1 MSNFFVPINKA
12 ELEWHGTLP
21 FSTQYDDIYH
31 SSEGGINQAL
41 YVFIDGNDLIK
52 RWQSFS
58 SDEPQRFTIAE
69 TGFGIGLNFLVS
81 WSLWEQYAPMSC
93 QLHFIS
99 CEKHPLSLT
108 DLTKSLAS
116 WPQLEKQAQQL
127 IASYP
132 VLTPGYHHLSF
143 CDGRVTLTLML
154 GDALECY
161 EQLLICGEPSLESQL
176 RTAFIDAWFL
186 DGFAPAKNQNMW
198 SDALMKV
205 IAMLS
210 KEETTLATYTAAS
223 SVKTS
228 LSQHGFVVKKR
239 KGFGP
244 KRHMV
249 CARFA
254 QMPSQNTTKR
264 HTPWHVG
271 KAEKYSSKSAVI
283 IGAGLAGCFTAHAL
297 NKRGWNVTIIDEL
310 SQIGSGGSANQ
321 QAVLFP
327 KLSAYSSPLT
337 QFMLAAF
344 LYAART
350 YQCILK
356 QTKIGELSG
365 SLLLSYSD
373 KEKAAQSS
381 LRSWLTHYPEL
392 GTLVDM
398 EQASQLAGFLLDKPG
413 LYIPL
418 SGWINSPEL
427 CQFLINTE
435 GISLL
440 TNTVINQLVFDK
452 RWVVNDLETDVLIL
466 ANGHKINSFKETKH
480 LPVKPIRGQMTA
492 ILSTE
497 QSACLKLPLC
507 GQGHV
512 LPAIQGI
519 HQLGATYELKSAE
532 SQIKLQDDQNNLA
545 KLKQL
550 APEVLWSDEVSNHW
564 AGVRASTPDYLPLVG
579 KIAEAE
585 QFVAQFARL
594 ETNAKRWIAQ
604 AGPYYPGLYACA
616 GFGSRGLT
624 TIPLCAEWLASVINN
639 EMSCLP
645 RNLHYALSPARF
657 LRKNII
663 RGGIKID

>member
-12 ELEWHGTLP
+12 EIDWHGTLP
-21 FSTQYDDIYH
+21 FSTQYDDVYH

-41 YVFIDGNDLIK
+41 HVFVNGNDLIP
-52 RWQSFS
+52 RWQSLS
-58 SDEPQRFTIAE
+58 HDDPRRFTIAE

-81 WSLWEQYAPMSC
+81 WSLWEQHAPKSSH
-93 QLHFIS
+93 LHFIS

-108 DLTKSLAS
+108 DLIKSLDS
-116 WPQLEKQAQQL
+116 WPQLNKHAQQL

-154 GDALECY
+154 GDALDCY

-176 RTAFIDAWFL
+176 RTTFIDAWFL
-186 DGFAPAKNQNMW
+186 DGFAPAKNKSMW
-198 SDALMKV
+198 SDALIKV

-210 KEETTLATYTAAS
+210 KKDTTLATYTAAG

-228 LSQHGFVVKKR
+228 LNQHGFVVEKR
-239 KGFGP
+239 KGFGI

-249 CARFA
+249 CARFT
-254 QMPSQNTTKR
+254 QMSVQSTVKR

-271 KAEKYSSKSAVI
+271 HPEKYSSKSAVI
-283 IGAGLAGCFTAHAL
+283 VGAGLAGCFTAYAL
-297 NKRGWNVTIIDEL
+297 NKRGWKVTIIDEL
-310 SQIGSGGSANQ
+310 SQVGYGASANQ

-337 QFMLAAF
+337 QFMLTAF
-344 LYAART
+344 LYAARI

-356 QTKIGELSG
+356 QTKIGDLSG
-365 SLLLSYSD
+365 SLLLSYSA

-381 LRSWLTHYPEL
+381 LHSWLTHYPEL
-392 GTLVDM
+392 GSLVDP
-398 EQASQLAGFLLDKPG
+398 QRASELAGLLLDKPG
-413 LYIPL
+413 LHIPL
-418 SGWINSPEL
+418 SGWINSPAL
-427 CQFLINTE
+427 CEFLVNAE

-440 TNTVINQLVFDK
+440 ANTSVNQLFFDG
-452 RWVVNDLETDVLIL
+452 RWMVNDLETDVLIL
-466 ANGHKINSFKETKH
+466 ANGHKINSFKETEH

-492 ILSTE
+492 ISSTE
-497 QSACLKLPLC
+497 QSAVLKLPVC
-507 GQGHV
+507 GDGHV

-519 HQLGATYELKSAE
+519 HHLGATYELKAAD
-532 SQIKLQDDQNNLA
+532 SQIKSQDDRSNLA
-545 KLKQL
+545 KLRQL

-579 KIAEAE
+579 KIAQAE
-585 QFVAQFARL
+585 QFIHQFVRL
-594 ETNAKRWIAQ
+594 ETNAKRWIGE
-604 AGPYYPGLYACA
+604 AGPYYPGLFACA

-624 TIPLCAEWLASVINN
+624 TIPLCAEWLASAINN
-639 EMSCLP
+639 EVSCLP
-645 RNLHYALSPARF
+645 RNLQYALSPARF

-663 RGGIKID
+663 RGDIKID

>member
-1 MSNFFVPINKA
+1 M
-12 ELEWHGTLP
+12 EWHGTLP

-228 LSQHGFVVKKR
+228 LSQHGFVVKKEKGLVLNVIWFALVLR
-239 KGFGP
+239 KC
-244 KRHMV
+244 H
-249 CARFA
+249 
-254 QMPSQNTTKR
+254 
-264 HTPWHVG
+264 
-271 KAEKYSSKSAVI
+271 
-283 IGAGLAGCFTAHAL
+283 
-297 NKRGWNVTIIDEL
+297 
-310 SQIGSGGSANQ
+310 
-321 QAVLFP
+321 
-327 KLSAYSSPLT
+327 
-337 QFMLAAF
+337 
-344 LYAART
+344 
-350 YQCILK
+350 
-356 QTKIGELSG
+356 
-365 SLLLSYSD
+365 
-373 KEKAAQSS
+373 
-381 LRSWLTHYPEL
+381 
-392 GTLVDM
+392 
-398 EQASQLAGFLLDKPG
+398 
-413 LYIPL
+413 
-418 SGWINSPEL
+418 
-427 CQFLINTE
+427 
-435 GISLL
+435 
-440 TNTVINQLVFDK
+440 
-452 RWVVNDLETDVLIL
+452 
-466 ANGHKINSFKETKH
+466 HKIPQNVI
-480 LPVKPIRGQMTA
+480 LRGMW
-492 ILSTE
+492 
-497 QSACLKLPLC
+497 
-507 GQGHV
+507 G
-512 LPAIQGI
+512 
-519 HQLGATYELKSAE
+519 
-532 SQIKLQDDQNNLA
+532 
-545 KLKQL
+545 KQK
-550 APEVLWSDEVSNHW
+550 
-564 AGVRASTPDYLPLVG
+564 STPVN
-579 KIAEAE
+579 
-585 QFVAQFARL
+585 QR
-594 ETNAKRWIAQ
+594 
-604 AGPYYPGLYACA
+604 
-616 GFGSRGLT
+616 
-624 TIPLCAEWLASVINN
+624 
-639 EMSCLP
+639 
-645 RNLHYALSPARF
+645 
-657 LRKNII
+657 
-663 RGGIKID
+663 